1 MSSDKVKHRDKQ
13 RLPKTDYK
21 PTYPLNRAEIT
32 PSGHEIHYD
41 DTPGNRRI
49 RTAHASGTYTEMGDD
64 GRTTSVVVGN
74 KHEYVKQGVTVS
86 IDQNSDVKIGGHNTL
101 KVDGG
106 THIEIKGQTNIVLG
120 AGKHTITTPG
130 DLKIGAKN
138 IEITAEQQFSVF
150 AEQITLDAKQ
160 GGSGGV
166 TIRGPEVSIYGYLG
180 ITNKTDRSF
189 WLLAGESILTRSGR
203 NTHFLSD
210 RDILLTGGNSTDKG
224 IRIIGADHVVMS
236 RRTWVGQPNI
246 NTRVG
251 PTASRCNFR

>member
-13 RLPKTDYK
+13 RLPKSDYK

-64 GRTTSVVVGN
+64 GRTTTVVVGN
-74 KHEYVKQGVTVS
+74 KHEYVKQGTTVS
-86 IDQNSDVKIGGHNTL
+86 IDQNNDVKIGGHNTL

-138 IEITAEQQFSVF
+138 IEVTAEQDFSVF
-150 AEQITLDAKQ
+150 AEKITLDAKQ
-160 GGSGGV
+160 GGSGAV
-166 TIRGPEVSIYGYLG
+166 IIRGPEVYVYGYEG
-180 ITNKTDRSF
+180 IVNQTDRSF
-189 WLLAGESILTRSGR
+189 TLRAEEGIIARAGWLIHLMSAKDIALSG
-203 NTHFLSD
+203 
-210 RDILLTGGNSTDKG
+210 GGSADKG
-224 IRIIGADHVVMS
+224 MRIVGADHVVLS

-246 NTRVG
+246 NTRIG
-251 PTASRCNFR
+251 PTSPRCNFI